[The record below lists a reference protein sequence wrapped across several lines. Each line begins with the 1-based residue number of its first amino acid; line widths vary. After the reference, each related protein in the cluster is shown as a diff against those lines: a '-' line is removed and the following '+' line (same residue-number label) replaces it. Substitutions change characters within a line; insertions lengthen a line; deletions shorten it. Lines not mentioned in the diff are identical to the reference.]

1 MKGTTMNEQSDLVRL
16 NYFTGFFTTDKDWQA
31 EQAYHR
37 AKQALHNQWLHHK
50 PGIIRSVGDEL
61 RVEPAGGL
69 KVRVQ
74 PGAALD
80 DLGRTI
86 RLLEPCTLD
95 LENHLDR
102 KGGATQIVYLTI
114 EFVEKKTDYREN
126 QEHPQY
132 NGYARIVEGNRVKDT
147 VDQPDN
153 QVQLEL
159 ARIRLQPDAAEILE
173 PQDPDRPQDNEIDRR
188 YVVWTG
194 PEGGVEALDYDT
206 LQHLIQ
212 VMQETR
218 RAFAALAGFLP
229 VPSASDVRH
238 GALTLEMLARTGCVT
253 AGRLSHTITPLVAA
267 ERDVEQE
274 LGAKYGPIL
283 NPTTEFRHYKVALR
297 ALETTL
303 GQGQEPG
310 ILNAQ
315 DALAQAARELSE
327 MVVESPI
334 ADAGRDQTVTTY
346 EKQATVTLDADASQA
361 RSGREIVRYHWNL
374 E

>member
-16 NYFTGFFTTDKDWQA
+16 NYFTGLFTTDKDWQA

-37 AKQALHNQWLHHK
+37 TKLELHNQWMHHT
-50 PGIIRSVGDEL
+50 PGVIRFVGDEL

-69 KVRVQ
+69 AVRIL

-80 DLGRTI
+80 NLGRTI
-86 RLLEPCTLD
+86 RLIKPRTLD
-95 LENHLDR
+95 LKGHLDS
-102 KGGATQIVYLTI
+102 KGAARVVYLTI
-114 EFVEKKTDYREN
+114 EFTEEETNYREN
-126 QEHPQY
+126 LEHPQY
-132 NGYARIVEGNRVKDT
+132 SGYARITEGNCVKDT
-147 VDQPDN
+147 RDQPNN

-159 ARIRLQPDAAEILE
+159 ARICLQPDATEIVA
-173 PQDPDRPQDNEIDRR
+173 PPDPDRPQDNEIDRR
-188 YVVWTG
+188 YVAWTG
-194 PEGGVEALDYDT
+194 PAGGVEALDHDT

-218 RAFAALAGFLP
+218 RDFAALADFLP

-253 AGRLSHTITPLVAA
+253 AGRLSHAITPLVAA

-283 NPTTEFRHYKVALR
+283 DPTTEFGHYKVAVK
-297 ALETTL
+297 ALETAL
-303 GQGQEPG
+303 GQGQEQG

-327 MVVESPI
+327 MVIESPV

-346 EKQATVTLDADASQA
+346 EKQATVTLDAGASQA
-361 RSGREIVRYHWNL
+361 RSGREIVRYHWTH